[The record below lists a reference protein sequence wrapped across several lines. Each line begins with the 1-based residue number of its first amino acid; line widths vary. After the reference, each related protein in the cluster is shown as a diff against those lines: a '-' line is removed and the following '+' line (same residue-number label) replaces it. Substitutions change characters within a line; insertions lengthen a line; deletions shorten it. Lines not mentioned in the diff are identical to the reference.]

1 VQEFVRMLHLG
12 IWGQLT
18 QMGGQMV
25 GGVVPQHS
33 PLWDTL
39 LIILTL
45 ITVLFAFYGGK
56 GIGGC
61 VIDAVALFAVVLCFL
76 SFAIS
81 LHLLGQ
87 VGAVIVAVFGVVA
100 FFIGML
106 RAIDAGLV
114 GMERW

>member
-1 VQEFVRMLHLG
+1 
-12 IWGQLT
+12 
-18 QMGGQMV
+18 MGGQMV

-45 ITVLFAFYGGK
+45 ITIPLAFYGGK

-61 VIDAVALFAVVLCFL
+61 VIDAIALFAVVLLFL
-76 SFAIS
+76 SFAIT

-87 VGAVIVAVFGVVA
+87 IGAVIVAVFGVVA

-106 RAIDAGLV
+106 RAIDAELAGR
-114 GMERW
+114 ERW